1 MLVSAIAVVGGGYV
15 GLTTAACFARLGHDV
30 VCGEL
35 DREKVARLSKA
46 EVPVLEEGL
55 PALVAEGLAARRLSF
70 VVGAANAVRNAEFV
84 FLCVQTPPGPDG
96 AADLTALEV
105 AVREIAPVLRPGSV
119 VINKSTVPV
128 GTAAFVE
135 RLLGEA
141 GVPAGSIGVAS
152 NPEFLREGTAVRDF
166 LEPNRVVIGCQDT
179 AVAVRVSELYRS
191 LRAPI
196 LVTDAAS
203 AELIKYASNAF
214 LATKVSFINEIANLC
229 EAVSAD
235 VREVAL
241 GIGYDPRIGFEFLHP
256 GPGFGGSCL
265 PKDVAA
271 LLYTSDAA
279 GYDFRLLA
287 AVADVNA
294 LQHGRIVEKIRD
306 ALPNGLAGARVA
318 LWGLTFKANTDD
330 LRDSPAL
337 GVASTLV
344 ADGAEVRA
352 YDPVAG
358 ERAPDWVAGLDVAA
372 DPYDACTGADVV
384 VVLTEWDEFRWL
396 DFDRVGSLMGSR
408 RIVDARNL
416 LDPAAMRKRG
426 FTYQGLG
433 R

>member
-1 MLVSAIAVVGGGYV
+1 MSAIAVAGGGYV

-30 VCGEL
+30 ACGDV

-55 PALVAEGLAARRLSF
+55 AALVAEGLEARRLTF
-70 VVGAANAVRNAEFV
+70 VVGAAAAARTAEYV
-84 FLCVQTPPGPDG
+84 FLCVPTPQGVDG
-96 AADLTALEV
+96 EADLSIVEDV
-105 AVREIAPVLRPGSV
+105 VREVAPVLRPGSV
-119 VINKSTVPV
+119 LITKSTVPV
-128 GTAAFVE
+128 GTTALIE
-135 RLLGEA
+135 RLLAEA
-141 GVPAGSIGVAS
+141 GIPTGTIGVAS
-152 NPEFLREGTAVRDF
+152 NPEFLREGAAVQDF
-166 LEPNRVVIGCQDT
+166 LEPTRVVIGCQDT
-179 AVAVRVSELYRS
+179 GVAVRISELYRS

-241 GIGYDPRIGFEFLHP
+241 GMGYDPRVGFEFLHP

-265 PKDVAA
+265 PKDVSA
-271 LLYTSDAA
+271 LLHTSDQA
-279 GYDFRLLA
+279 GYEFRLLS
-287 AVADVNA
+287 AVAEVNR
-294 LQHGRIVEKIRD
+294 LQHGRIVDKIRVAVGD
-306 ALPNGLAGARVA
+306 GLAGARVG

-337 GVASTLV
+337 DVATTL
-344 ADGAEVRA
+344 AAEGAEVRA

-358 ERAPDWVAGLDVAA
+358 ERARALGGFDVVA
-372 DPYDACTGADVV
+372 DAYEACAGADVV

-396 DFDRVGSLMGSR
+396 DFDRVRALMRSQ

>member
-1 MLVSAIAVVGGGYV
+1 MSAIAVVGGGYV

-30 VCGEL
+30 VCG
-35 DREKVARLSKA
+35 DVDGEKVARLSKG
-46 EVPVLEEGL
+46 EVPVLEESL
-55 PALVAEGLAARRLSF
+55 PVLVAEGLAARRLTF
-70 VVGAANAVRNAEFV
+70 VVGAATAARTAEYV
-84 FLCVQTPPGPDG
+84 FLCVPTPSGDDG
-96 AADLTALEV
+96 AADLSIVEDV
-105 AVREIAPVLRPGSV
+105 VREIAPVLRPGSV
-119 VINKSTVPV
+119 VITKSTVPV
-128 GTAAFVE
+128 GTTALVE
-135 RLLGEA
+135 RHLADA

-152 NPEFLREGTAVRDF
+152 NPEFLREGAAVQDF
-166 LEPNRVVIGCQDT
+166 LEPTRVVIGCQET
-179 AVAVRVSELYRS
+179 GVAVRISELYRS

-214 LATKVSFINEIANLC
+214 LATKVSFVNEIANLC

-241 GIGYDPRIGFEFLHP
+241 GMGYDPRVGFEFLHP

-265 PKDVAA
+265 PKDVSA
-271 LLYTSDAA
+271 LLYTAEQA
-279 GYDFRLLA
+279 GYDFRLLS
-287 AVADVNA
+287 AVAEVNR
-294 LQHGRIVEKIRD
+294 LQHGRIVDKIRG
-306 ALPNGLAGARVA
+306 ALGDGLSGARVG

-337 GVASTLV
+337 GVAASVV
-344 ADGAEVRA
+344 AEGADVRA

-358 ERAPDWVAGLDVAA
+358 ERARGLGEFDVVA
-372 DPYDACTGADVV
+372 DPYEVCAGADVV

-396 DFDRVGSLMGSR
+396 DFDRVAGMMRSP

>member
-1 MLVSAIAVVGGGYV
+1 VSAIAVVGGGYV

-30 VCGEL
+30 TCADVDGE
-35 DREKVARLSKA
+35 KIARLSKG

-55 PALVAEGLAARRLSF
+55 PALVAEGLAARRLAF
-70 VVGAANAVRNAEFV
+70 VVGAATAARSAEYV
-84 FLCVQTPPGPDG
+84 FLCVQTPPSEEGD
-96 AADLTALEV
+96 ADLSVLED

-128 GTAAFVE
+128 GTTAFVE
-135 RLLGEA
+135 RLLAEA
-141 GVPAGSIGVAS
+141 GVAAGSIGVAS

-166 LEPNRVVIGCQDT
+166 LEPHRVVIGCQDT
-179 AVAVRVSELYRS
+179 GVAVRISELYRS

-203 AELIKYASNAF
+203 AELIKYASNAY
-214 LATKVSFINEIANLC
+214 LATKVSFINEVANLC

-271 LLYTSDAA
+271 LIHTSREA

-287 AVADVNA
+287 AVAEVNA
-294 LQHGRIVEKIRD
+294 LQHGRIVDKVRV
-306 ALPNGLAGARVA
+306 AVPAGLAGSRVA

-337 GVASTLV
+337 GMASTLL
-344 ADGAEVRA
+344 AEGAEVRA

-358 ERAPDWVAGLDVAA
+358 EKARDWVAGIDVAA
-372 DPYDACTGADVV
+372 DAYEACADADVV

-396 DFDRVGSLMGSR
+396 DFDRVGELMRARS
-408 RIVDARNL
+408 IVDARNI

-426 FTYQGLG
+426 FAYAGLG

>member
-1 MLVSAIAVVGGGYV
+1 MSAIAVVGGGYV
-15 GLTTAACFARLGHDV
+15 GLTTAACFARRGHDV
-30 VCGEL
+30 VCGEV

-70 VVGAANAVRNAEFV
+70 VVGAANAVRNAEFA

-96 AADLTALEV
+96 AADLSVLES

-141 GVPAGSIGVAS
+141 GLPAGSIGVAS

-179 AVAVRVSELYRS
+179 GVAVRVSELYRS

-271 LLYTSDAA
+271 LLHTSGEA
-279 GYDFRLLA
+279 GYEFHLLA
-287 AVADVNA
+287 AVAAVNA
-294 LQHGRIVEKIRD
+294 LQHGRIVEKIHD
-306 ALPNGLAGARVA
+306 TLPDGVAGARVA

-358 ERAPDWVAGLDVAA
+358 ERAPDWVAGLDVAS

-396 DFDRVGSLMGSR
+396 DFDRVGALMGSR

>member
-1 MLVSAIAVVGGGYV
+1 MSTIAVVGGGYV

-35 DREKVARLSKA
+35 DREKVARLKKA

-70 VVGAANAVRNAEFV
+70 VVGAVNAVRNAEFV
-84 FLCVQTPPGPDG
+84 FLCVQTPPGGDG
-96 AADLTALEV
+96 AADLSALEV

-135 RLLGEA
+135 RLLGDA

-166 LEPNRVVIGCQDT
+166 LEPTRVVIGCQDT
-179 AVAVRVSELYRS
+179 GVAVRVSELYRS

-271 LLYTSDAA
+271 LLHTSGKA

-287 AVADVNA
+287 AVTQVNA
-294 LQHGRIVEKIRD
+294 LQHERIVDKIRD
-306 ALPNGLAGARVA
+306 ALPARLAGARVG

-337 GVASTLV
+337 GVAATLI
-344 ADGAEVRA
+344 AEGAEVRA

-358 ERAPDWVAGLDVAA
+358 ERIPDWVTGLDVAA
-372 DPYDACTGADVV
+372 DAYDACTAADVV

-396 DFDRVGSLMGSR
+396 DFDRVGALMGSR

>member
-1 MLVSAIAVVGGGYV
+1 MSS
-15 GLTTAACFARLGHDV
+15 TA
-30 VCGEL
+30 
-35 DREKVARLSKA
+35 EKVARLSKG

-55 PALVAEGLAARRLSF
+55 PELVAEGLAARRLTF
-70 VVGAANAVRNAEFV
+70 VVGAATAARSAEFV
-84 FLCVQTPPGPDG
+84 FLCVQTPPGDHG
-96 AADLTALEV
+96 AANLSILED
-105 AVREIAPVLRPGSV
+105 AVREIAPTLRPGSV

-141 GVPAGSIGVAS
+141 GVPAGTVGVAS

-166 LEPNRVVIGCQDT
+166 LEPTRVVIGCQDT
-179 AVAVRVSELYRS
+179 GVAVRVSELYRS

-271 LLYTSDAA
+271 LLHTSGQS
-279 GYDFRLLA
+279 GYEFRLLA
-287 AVADVNA
+287 AVAEVNA
-294 LQHGRIVEKIRD
+294 LQHGRIVDKIR
-306 ALPNGLAGARVA
+306 AAVPAGLDGTRVA

-330 LRDSPAL
+330 LRASPAL
-337 GVASTLV
+337 GVASDPARRRRRGPRLRP
-344 ADGAEVRA
+344 GLGRA
-352 YDPVAG
+352 G
-358 ERAPDWVAGLDVAA
+358 RAIGSPDLEVAA
-372 DPYDACTGADVV
+372 DAYEACADADVV

-396 DFDRVGSLMGSR
+396 DFDRVGELMRAR

-426 FTYQGLG
+426 FAYEGLG

>member
-1 MLVSAIAVVGGGYV
+1 VG
-15 GLTTAACFARLGHDV
+15 
-30 VCGEL
+30 
-35 DREKVARLSKA
+35 
-46 EVPVLEEGL
+46 
-55 PALVAEGLAARRLSF
+55 
-70 VVGAANAVRNAEFV
+70 
-84 FLCVQTPPGPDG
+84 
-96 AADLTALEV
+96 
-105 AVREIAPVLRPGSV
+105 
-119 VINKSTVPV
+119 ST
-128 GTAAFVE
+128 AFVE
-135 RLLGEA
+135 RLLVES
-141 GVPAGSIGVAS
+141 GVPADSVGVAS

-166 LEPNRVVIGCQDT
+166 LQPDRVVIGCQDT
-179 AVAVRVSELYRS
+179 AVAVRVSELYRK
-191 LRAPI
+191 LQAPI

-271 LLYTSDAA
+271 LVHRSGEA

-287 AVADVNA
+287 AVADVNQ
-294 LQHGRIVEKIRD
+294 LQYQRVVDKIRG
-306 ALPNGLAGARVA
+306 ALGGELRGAQVG

-330 LRDSPAL
+330 VRDSPAL
-337 GVASTLV
+337 AVASSLT
-344 ADGAEVRA
+344 AEGAGVRA

-358 ERAPDWVAGLDVAA
+358 EQARARVPDLEVVP
-372 DPYDACTGADVV
+372 DPYDACAGADVV
-384 VVLTEWDEFRWL
+384 AVLTEWDEFRWL
-396 DFDRVGSLMGSR
+396 DFARVSEIMRTR

-426 FTYQGLG
+426 FSYQGLG